1 MVNKS
6 LFSTPSF
13 NLPHANTANE
23 AGGIAYSMTNEHAL
37 AQIACTN
44 CFNGVFYASADS
56 NLELTKKIVSA
67 LKNNPEFIAK
77 TAIYCREKANMKDMP
92 AYLTAVLAGLDSK
105 LFRKVFPRVID
116 NGKMLRNFIQIGRSG
131 QAGKVLNMSSG
142 AVRNA
147 IQEWFN
153 NRSAETIFKNSIGN
167 DPSMRDILRMVH
179 VKPNSDEKAALFAYL
194 SGATRE
200 GNEYVVKYKKEVVYR
215 HNFSNLP
222 EIVQSY
228 ENFKSNPV
236 GEIPAV
242 DFRLLD
248 SFLNKDQLHKVWRN
262 QAEVGG
268 WHSLRM
274 NLNNF
279 NKYEVF
285 RDSEMV
291 NLVANKLKDENLV
304 KNSKAFP
311 YQLLTTYRSI
321 GADTPFAVR
330 EAIQDAME
338 IATENTP
345 VLEGKVYVCLD
356 VSGSMGSP
364 VTGYRGSVTT
374 NTSCLDV
381 AALIAACV
389 LRNNKEA
396 EVIPFDNKI
405 RSVELNPRDTVLTN
419 AKKLCINGGATDC
432 ACALKHLNDKK
443 AHGDLVIFVS
453 DYESW
458 AGNHSSKHTA
468 MLEQWKLF
476 KKHNKNAKLVCID
489 LTPRITHQVNE
500 HKEILHVGGFSDSV
514 FEVIAKFVESGNSSD
529 NYWVDVINS
538 IEV

>member
-13 NLPHANTANE
+13 NLPHTNTVNE

-77 TAIYCREKANMKDMP
+77 TAVYCREKANMKDMP

-248 SFLNKDQLHKVWRN
+248 SFLNKDQLHEVWKN

-279 NKYEVF
+279 TKYGVF

-291 NLVANKLKDENLV
+291 NLVANKLKDEKLV

-311 YQLLTTYRSI
+311 YQLLTTYRSVS
-321 GADTPFAVR
+321 ADTPFAVR

-345 VLEGKVYVCLD
+345 VLQGKVYVCVD
-356 VSGSMGSP
+356 VSGSMKSP

-396 EVIPFDNKI
+396 EVVPFDNKI
-405 RSVELNPRDTVLTN
+405 RSIQLNPRDSVLTN
-419 AKKLCINGGATDC
+419 AEKLCINGGATDC
-432 ACALKHLNDKK
+432 ACALKYLNDKK

-458 AGNHSSKHTA
+458 AGNYSTKHTA
-468 MLEQWKLF
+468 MLEQWKIF

-489 LTPRITHQVNE
+489 LTPRVTHQVNE
-500 HKEILHVGGFSDSV
+500 HKEILHIGGFSDSA
-514 FEVIAKFVESGNSSD
+514 FEVVAKFVESGSDSD
-529 NYWVDVINS
+529 NYWVETINN